1 MDENDCKPKI
11 CYPCS
16 WCYKVIG
23 RDLQSLHGAVAEVFA
38 ESGHTVTPSR
48 SSQGGQY
55 HCLNV
60 EMTVESEAVRLGLY
74 ERLRQHP
81 AIIMV
86 M

>member
-1 MDENDCKPKI
+1 MNEEDCKPNI
-11 CYPCS
+11 CYPCH

-23 RDLQSLHGAVAEVFA
+23 RDLQSLQGAIAEVLA
-38 ESGHTVTPSR
+38 GSEHAVTPSR
-48 SSQGGQY
+48 SSKGGKY

-60 EMTVESEAVRLGLY
+60 EMTVADEPLRLSLY

-81 AIIMV
+81 AILMV

>member
-1 MDENDCKPKI
+1 MSETGCKAQI
-11 CYPCS
+11 FYPCS

-23 RDLQSLHGAVAEVFA
+23 RDLPSLQGAIAEVFA
-38 ESGHTVTPSR
+38 ESEHTVTPSR
-48 SSQGGQY
+48 SSEGGHY

-60 EMTVESEAVRLGLY
+60 QMTVDSEPVRLGLY
-74 ERLRQHP
+74 ERLRNHP

>member
-1 MDENDCKPKI
+1 MNENDCKPKI
-11 CYPCS
+11 CYPCR

-23 RDLQSLHGAVAEVFA
+23 RDLQSLHGAIAEVFA
-38 ESGHTVTPSR
+38 ESEHTVTPSR
-48 SSQGGQY
+48 SSKEGHY

-60 EMTVESEAVRLGLY
+60 EMTVDSEPVRLCLY

-81 AIIMV
+81 AILMV

>member
-1 MDENDCKPKI
+1 MNENDCKPII
-11 CYPCS
+11 CYPCR

-23 RDLQSLHGAVAEVFA
+23 RDLQSLQGAIAEVFA
-38 ESGHTVTPSR
+38 GSEHAVTPSR
-48 SSQGGQY
+48 SSKGGRY

-60 EMTVESEAVRLGLY
+60 EITVESESFRLGLY

-81 AIIMV
+81 AILMV